1 MPADMPSPDR
11 RSDAH
16 SAPQG
21 VSAHGESIGRPA
33 STTDQAPTAA
43 WVREFEHAGAGVL
56 VCSSSG
62 ELLGA
67 NAAGRALVGVE
78 PADFAQPL
86 RSVLARASWRR
97 ESGETIEATALPPLR
112 VPSRGGDERA
122 SADVVRVSDAG
133 TNAGEERV
141 LRLESWSSETG
152 LRLTL
157 ITDLT
162 DRAEA
167 ERVTNAVREELR
179 RAGKLEAIARLSRGL
194 AHDFRN
200 VAAAIRAAAQRAQ
213 GELFA
218 GGNCAEAIDAIR
230 EASEHAIGLT
240 RDLSAFAGAAPGRG
254 RTPDQDA
261 ELDFRD
267 VIRGTTRL
275 AQLAI
280 APNIHVRTQLPDQP
294 VPVAGD
300 AAQLGQVVMNL
311 VLNGAQAMPLGGELL
326 VQLRT
331 GAHGRSAEL
340 RICDAGQGMD
350 PDTIERATEPYFT
363 TRREHGGTGLGLS
376 IALGIVREHS
386 GSLRFHS
393 ASGQGT
399 TAIVTLPI
407 RDDTT
412 DPPRPRARDAS
423 WPSLEPGSAGSAVLI
438 APPSPMRGV
447 LVGVLADFGLQ
458 TEAIEPADAAGE
470 PCNRAAMT
478 ARLIVIDSLPP
489 VTSEQLRAAIRA
501 LGCEAHCLILLP
513 EPDPNANR
521 PTPPAG
527 ATVLTRPFT
536 IAELRDAIRNALHDH
551 PPA

>member
-11 RSDAH
+11 RSDPH

-21 VSAHGESIGRPA
+21 SSDAFAGAGRSASDSEAPPA
-33 STTDQAPTAA
+33 AT
-43 WVREFEHAGAGVL
+43 WVREFEHAGPGIMV
-56 VCSSSG
+56 SSQGG

-67 NAAGRALVGVE
+67 NASARMMLGVE
-78 PADFAQPL
+78 PSDFAQPIRAL
-86 RSVLARASWRR
+86 LARSGWRQ
-97 ESGETIEATALPPLR
+97 ESGDPLDVAALPPVRAESEGTGHR
-112 VPSRGGDERA
+112 V
-122 SADVVRVSDAG
+122 SADVVRLG
-133 TNAGEERV
+133 TDGADSEALV

-157 ITDLT
+157 IIDLT

-218 GGNCAEAIDAIR
+218 GGDCAEAIDAIR

-254 RTPDQDA
+254 HTPQQDA

-280 APNIHVRTQLPDQP
+280 APNIHVRTQFPDQP

-331 GAHGRSAEL
+331 GSQGRSAEL
-340 RICDAGQGMD
+340 RVCDAGQGMD

-376 IALGIVREHS
+376 IALGIVREHG

-536 IAELRDAIRNALHDH
+536 IAELRDAIRNALRDH
-551 PPA
+551 PPP